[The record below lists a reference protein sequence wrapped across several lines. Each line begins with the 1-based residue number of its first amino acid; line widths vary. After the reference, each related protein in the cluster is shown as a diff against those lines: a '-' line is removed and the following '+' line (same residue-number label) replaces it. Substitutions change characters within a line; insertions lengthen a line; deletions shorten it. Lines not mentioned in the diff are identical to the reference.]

1 MKAMDLSENQRRY
14 IFGIA
19 ILLVISVLAY
29 TQLQSENKPLF
40 EYSDVTVEQAKQL
53 IEERPKLVILDVR
66 TVSEYE
72 DGHIEGAILIPV
84 QEIEDRLDE
93 LSKKDEILVYCRT
106 GNRSSTAIDIMQAD
120 GFTKIYHMNRGITAW
135 IDAGYPVVSTQ

>member
-1 MKAMDLSENQRRY
+1 MDLSENQRRY

-84 QEIEDRLDE
+84 QEIENRLDE
-93 LSKKDEILVYCRT
+93 LSTKDEILVYCRT
-106 GNRSSTAIDIMQAD
+106 GNRSSTAIDIMLAD

-135 IDAGYPVVSTQ
+135 IDAGYPVVSTT

>member
-135 IDAGYPVVSTQ
+135 IDAGHPVVSTQ

>member
-29 TQLQSENKPLF
+29 TQLQSEYKTLF